1 MMVTYAIRIA
11 AAESRINV
19 PTPNDP
25 WRENDNPPK
34 NSGLRLIIWLGLI
47 ALVSL
52 AVWRL
57 SVLFPGQLTSDLD
70 QAYVIQ
76 AIVLIALLSS
86 GLIFARRVNA
96 RETIRNI
103 AIWVAIA
110 AVLLVAVSYRD
121 ELEDVALRVRSE
133 LVPGYA
139 LESGEHE
146 IVLTESQG
154 GNFFI
159 FGEANGVRVRFLI
172 DTGASDTVLSP
183 ADAEAIGIDARALDF
198 SKVYSTANGL
208 GRGASYTLDS
218 LSVGPISI
226 SPMPVSVNGAEM
238 NSSLLGMTF
247 LRRLRSFEIQ
257 GRRLILRY

>member
-1 MMVTYAIRIA
+1 MVSYAIRIGT
-11 AAESRINV
+11 AESWITMA
-19 PTPNDP
+19 TPDDP
-25 WRENDNPPK
+25 WHEDAPPK
-34 NSGLRLIIWLGLI
+34 HSGIRLAIWLGLI
-47 ALVSL
+47 ALVGF
-52 AVWRL
+52 AIWQL
-57 SVLFPGQLTSDLD
+57 SVLFPGQVNSDLN

-76 AIVLIALLSS
+76 AIVLIALISS
-86 GLIFARRVNA
+86 GLIFVRRINV
-96 RETIRNI
+96 RETVRNI

-110 AVLLVAVSYRD
+110 AVLIVGLSFRD
-121 ELEDVALRVRSE
+121 EIESVAMRVRSE

-139 LESGEHE
+139 LETGEHE
-146 IVLTESQG
+146 LVLTESNG
-154 GNFFI
+154 GNFYI

-183 ADAEAIGIDARALDF
+183 ADAASLGIDVRSLDF
-198 SKVYSTANGL
+198 SKVYGTANGM
-208 GRGASYTLDS
+208 GRGASYTLDT

-226 SPMPVSVNGAEM
+226 SPMPVSINGAEM

>member
-1 MMVTYAIRIA
+1 M
-11 AAESRINV
+11 

-25 WRENDNPPK
+25 WRDDGPPK
-34 NSGLRLIIWLGLI
+34 HSGLRLAIWLGLI
-47 ALVSL
+47 ALIGL

-57 SVLFPGQLTSDLD
+57 SALFPGQLNSDFD
-70 QAYVIQ
+70 QANLIW
-76 AIVLIALLSS
+76 LIAILAMSS
-86 GLIFARRVNA
+86 AGLIFARRINI
-96 RETIRNI
+96 RETVRNI
-103 AIWVAIA
+103 LIWVAIA
-110 AVLLVAVSYRD
+110 AVLLVGVSFRD
-121 ELEDVALRVRSE
+121 EIETVAMRVRSE

-146 IVLTESQG
+146 MVLTESDG

-159 FGEANGVRVRFLI
+159 FGEANGIRIRFLI

-183 ADAEAIGIDARALDF
+183 ADAANLGIDMTALDF
-198 SKVYSTANGL
+198 SKVYNTANGL

-226 SPMPVSVNGAEM
+226 SPMPVSVNQAEM
-238 NSSLLGMTF
+238 GSSLLGMTF

>member
-1 MMVTYAIRIA
+1 MAYAIRIA
-11 AAESRINV
+11 AAESRTNV
-19 PTPNDP
+19 RSPNDP
-25 WRENDNPPK
+25 WREDDDPSEP
-34 NSGLRLIIWLGLI
+34 SGARVFIWLA
-47 ALVSL
+47 ALVL
-52 AVWRL
+52 LGIGVWWL
-57 SVLFPGQLTSDLD
+57 SELFPGQVNSDWEQGRL
-70 QAYVIQ
+70 IW
-76 AIVLIALLSS
+76 LIALLALFSTS
-86 GLIFARRVNA
+86 VLYARRVNI
-96 RETIRNI
+96 RETVRNI

-110 AVLLVAVSYRD
+110 AVLLVAVSFRD
-121 ELEDVALRVRSE
+121 EIEDVAMRVRSE
-133 LVPGYA
+133 LMPGYA
-139 LESGEHE
+139 IESGEHE
-146 IVLTESQG
+146 MVLTESDG

-183 ADAEAIGIDARALDF
+183 ADAEAIGIDMRALDF
-198 SKVYSTANGL
+198 SKVYSTANGM

-247 LRRLRSFEIQ
+247 LRSLRSFEIQ

>member
-1 MMVTYAIRIA
+1 VR
-11 AAESRINV
+11 
-19 PTPNDP
+19 TPNDP
-25 WRENDNPPK
+25 WREDGDPPRNP
-34 NSGLRLIIWLGLI
+34 GLGLIIWLGLI
-47 ALVSL
+47 ALVGL

-57 SVLFPGQLTSDLD
+57 SVLFPGQLTSELD
-70 QAYVIQ
+70 RAYVIQ
-76 AIVLIALLSS
+76 AVVLIALLSS

-96 RETIRNI
+96 KETIRNI
-103 AIWVAIA
+103 ALWIAIA
-110 AVLLVAVSYRD
+110 AGLLVAVSYRD
-121 ELEDVALRVRSE
+121 EIEDVAMRVRSE
-133 LVPGYA
+133 LMPGYA
-139 LESGEHE
+139 IESGEHE
-146 IVLTESQG
+146 MVLTESAG

-183 ADAEAIGIDARALDF
+183 ADAEAIGIDMRALDF
-198 SKVYSTANGL
+198 SKVYSTANGM

-247 LRRLRSFEIQ
+247 LRSLRSFEIQ

>member
-1 MMVTYAIRIA
+1 MR
-11 AAESRINV
+11 S
-19 PTPNDP
+19 PNDP
-25 WRENDNPPK
+25 WREDDDPPRNP
-34 NSGLRLIIWLGLI
+34 GLGLIIWLGLI
-47 ALVSL
+47 ALVGL

-57 SVLFPGQLTSDLD
+57 SVLFPGQLTSDFD
-70 QAYVIQ
+70 RAYVIQ
-76 AIVLIALLSS
+76 AVVLIALLSS
-86 GLIFARRVNA
+86 GLIFARRINA
-96 RETIRNI
+96 KETIRNI
-103 AIWVAIA
+103 ALWVAIA
-110 AVLLVAVSYRD
+110 AGLLVAVSYRD
-121 ELEDVALRVRSE
+121 EMEDVAMRVRSE
-133 LVPGYA
+133 LMPGYA
-139 LESGEHE
+139 IESGEHE

-183 ADAEAIGIDARALDF
+183 ADAQAIGIDLRALDF
-198 SKVYSTANGL
+198 SKVYSTANGM

-238 NSSLLGMTF
+238 NASLLGMTF